1 MLAANAKIKI
11 SINNKAFRS
20 IEKRLISSTRRA
32 IKYYEYQ
39 IKQALLPIKSVAV
52 GGSDLRKWV
61 ESSPEGEFP
70 YSQTLELQKS
80 VGSECKEVSPG
91 KIVASCGTDVSYA
104 PILELGGFPTFEPN
118 RKHSSIRLVNWIKN
132 PTQNIAPRPMWIPI
146 LQRELKILVALISW
160 I

>member
-1 MLAANAKIKI
+1 MLAANAKIRI
-11 SINNKAFRS
+11 DINNRAFRS
-20 IEKRLISSTRRA
+20 IEKRLVKSTRRA

-39 IKQALLPIKSVAV
+39 IKQALLPLKSKSV
-52 GGSDLRKWV
+52 GGNLRKWV
-61 ESSPEGEFP
+61 EASPEGGPPF
-70 YSQTLELQKS
+70 SQTLELYKS

-104 PILELGGFPTFEPN
+104 PILELGGWPTFEPN
-118 RKHSSIRLVNWIKN
+118 RKHSKFWLVNFIKN
-132 PTQNIAPRPMWIPI
+132 PTQEIAPRPMWIPI